1 MPELTVPLQFLLVG
15 LAGFLNRAQTEIIE
29 YLLEEIRALR
39 KAIPLKRLPFTDDQR
54 RRLAAKAIKL
64 SREALEQ
71 YASIV
76 RPDTLLAWHRR
87 LIAKKFDG
95 SKRRGP
101 GRPKTA
107 TEVQILV
114 VRMAIENPNWGYTRI
129 MGVLANLGHE
139 LARGTIANIL
149 REAGIEPTH
158 ERKSKTSWSD
168 FLRRHW
174 EVISASDFFTV
185 EVWTKRG
192 LVTYYVFF
200 VIRLAT
206 RRVEIAGI
214 TQSPNSAFMA
224 QVARNLTDPIDG
236 FLRDQRFLIHDRDSK
251 FTEQFDGIL
260 KDTGVNSIKTPARSP
275 NLNAF
280 AERFVLS
287 MKSECLDRL
296 ILFGERSLRRACTE
310 YLRHYHAERNHQGLD
325 NNLIDSAET
334 VAKGEIKCAE
344 RLGGLLKYYHRAA
357 A

>member
-15 LAGFLNRAQTEIIE
+15 LAGFLNRAQTEIID

-39 KAIPLKRLPFTDDQR
+39 KAIPSKRLPLTDDQR

-76 RPDTLLAWHRR
+76 RPETLLAWHRR

-95 SKRRGP
+95 SSRRGP

-107 TEVQILV
+107 TELRDLV
-114 VRMAIENPNWGYTRI
+114 LRMAKENPTWGYTRI
-129 MGVLANLGHE
+129 MGALANLGHE

-149 REAGIEPTH
+149 REAGIEPAH
-158 ERKSKTSWSD
+158 ERRTKSTWRE
-168 FLRRHW
+168 FLRRHLD
-174 EVISASDFFTV
+174 VISASDFFTV

-236 FLRDQRFLIHDRDSK
+236 FLRGQRFLIHDRDSN
-251 FTEQFDGIL
+251 FTEQFEGIL
-260 KDTGVNSIKTPARSP
+260 KDAGVKGVKTPPRSP
-275 NLNAF
+275 NLNSF
-280 AERFVLS
+280 AERVVLS
-287 MKSECLDRL
+287 IKSECLDRL
-296 ILFGERSLRRACTE
+296 ILFGERSLRRACSE

-325 NNLIDSAET
+325 NELIDGPET
-334 VAKGEIKCAE
+334 VGEREVKCAE
-344 RLGGLLKYYHRAA
+344 RLGGLLKYYHRTAA
-357 A
+357 